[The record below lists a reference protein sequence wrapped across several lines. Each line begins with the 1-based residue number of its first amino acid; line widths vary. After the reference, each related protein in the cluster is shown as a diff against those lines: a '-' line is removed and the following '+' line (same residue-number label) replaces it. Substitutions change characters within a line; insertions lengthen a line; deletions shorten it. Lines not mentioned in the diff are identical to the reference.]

1 MKIRGN
7 ESGAETSFLTSYFL
21 PNKPSNNPIAL
32 NLNKI
37 STNPIRFF
45 INNTPSTIV
54 VNFTTNN

>member
-7 ESGAETSFLTSYFL
+7 ESGAESFDFASYFL
-21 PNKPSNNPIAL
+21 PNKPSNKPIAH

-45 INNTPSTIV
+45 INDTSSTII
-54 VNFTTNN
+54 VNFTTDN